1 MKTVKCNAR
10 MKNGLFFYW
19 KNNNKLMRS
28 IHENIESKTI
38 YLKLRKLSAFELVLK
53 LHHWAVVYMFLNV
66 L

>member
-1 MKTVKCNAR
+1 MDYS
-10 MKNGLFFYW
+10 FIE

-38 YLKLRKLSAFELVLK
+38 YLKLRKLSASELVLK

-66 L
+66 RYVLFFVDLW